1 MAYKCLSCGH
11 VFEEG
16 EQACWT
22 ESRGEY
28 WGSPCYET
36 MSGCPVCKEEYEE
49 TVQCA
54 VCGSEHFED
63 ELNGG
68 VCDECIDE
76 YRKNFDACYEL
87 SVGETTEI
95 KINSLLASLFEESD
109 IEQILK
115 EYISDKWQDVDC
127 SQFIDE
133 DKSWFGERIVE
144 EVKKNENGKK
154 QSR

>member
-1 MAYKCLSCGH
+1 MSYKCLSCGH

-36 MSGCPVCKEEYEE
+36 MNGCPICKEEYEE
-49 TVQCA
+49 STPCEI
-54 VCGSEHFED
+54 CGSEHLED
-63 ELNGG
+63 ELSGG

-76 YRKNFDACYEL
+76 YRKDFDRCYEL
-87 SVGETTEI
+87 SIGETTEI

-115 EYISDKWQDVDC
+115 EYIRDKWRDVDC

-144 EVKKNENGKK
+144 EVKKNENSKK